1 MAKTVEVDLKV
12 NSNLEGSIAQL
23 KALKKQL
30 KDTAAGSEE
39 FKQIYNQIDDLEDK
53 IKSSRAASSDWVD
66 TLESAGGPLGML
78 GSAINKA
85 KVATQSFSGALKASG
100 IGLLVALV
108 GGLVAAFN
116 NSSEATKKLQPLLI
130 GMERIFNG
138 IYAAIEPLF
147 NTLVDLALKAL
158 PYVSD
163 AFAVVYSSVTAVVQS
178 LGSLGTAIYKLVT
191 GDFKGAWESAKSSVS
206 DFGKNYDA
214 AIARFEEGTKKL
226 TKTEKENSVKRVENH
241 KAEIKE
247 KEDLNAKQYR
257 DAQEQYENYLKGIAD
272 LEQRYNDEIQDMK
285 ANNDQK
291 ALDLWYERRAKE
303 IEAITQDLGE
313 KNNLYALLEQERVL
327 KQAEIDQKAF
337 ETRKDLQLKYVDVMM
352 SAGRLLQQVA
362 GENKDLA
369 IAGII
374 LDQAAAVAS
383 IAINTQKN
391 AAKAGYLSPVGIAE
405 LAAGA
410 VGIASAI
417 MSAKQGIDAINSS
430 GIQGGGGYSGGNMTA
445 PPAPRFNVVGA
456 SGINQVAQSIGQQ
469 NNQPIKAYVVSK
481 DVTTA
486 QSLDRNIVN
495 AASM

>member
-1 MAKTVEVDLKV
+1 MAKTVEVDLNVK
-12 NSNLEGSIAQL
+12 SNIEPTIANL

-30 KDTAAGSEE
+30 KETAAGSDE
-39 FKQIYNQIDDLEDK
+39 FNRISMQIRELDDAIKDASATSDDFLGYLEN
-53 IKSSRAASSDWVD
+53 AS
-66 TLESAGGPLGML
+66 GPLGIL
-78 GSAINKA
+78 GQGIRSAEK
-85 KVATQSFSGALKASG
+85 TFSSFNAVLKASV
-100 IGLLVALV
+100 IGAIVALI
-108 GGLVAAFN
+108 GGLAAAFN
-116 NSSEATKKLQPLLI
+116 DNEQATKKLQPLLI
-130 GMERIFNG
+130 GMEKIFNG
-138 IYAAIEPLF
+138 IYAIVEPLF
-147 NTLVDLALKAL
+147 NLMVDLALKAL

-163 AFAVVYSSVTAVVQS
+163 AFAIVYSSVSAVVQS
-178 LGSLGTAIYKLVT
+178 LGSLGSAVYKFVT
-191 GDFKGAWESAKSSVS
+191 GDFAGAWESAKSSVT

-214 AIARFEEGTKKL
+214 SIARFEEGTKRL
-226 TKTEKENSVKRVENH
+226 TKTEKANADKRVE
-241 KAEIKE
+241 IKKE
-247 KEDLNAKQYR
+247 EVKKTEDLNAKQYR

-291 ALDLWYERRAKE
+291 ALNLWYERRAKE
-303 IEAITQDLGE
+303 IDAITQDLGE
-313 KNNLYALLEQERVL
+313 KNNLYAQLEQERVI
-327 KQAEIDQKAF
+327 KQAQVDQIAF

-374 LDQAAAVAS
+374 LDQASAVAS

-391 AAKAGYLSPVGIAE
+391 AAKSGYFSATGIAE

-417 MSAKQGIDAINSS
+417 ISAKQGIDAINSS
-430 GIQGGGGYSGGNMTA
+430 GIQGGSGSGTIMNA

-456 SGINQVAQSIGQQ
+456 NGINQVAQSIGMQS
-469 NNQPIKAYVVSK
+469 NQPIKAYVVSK

>member
-1 MAKTVEVDLKV
+1 MAKTVEVDLQV

-39 FKQIYNQIDDLEDK
+39 FKQIFNQIDDLEDK
-53 IKSSRAASSDWVD
+53 IKSSRAASSDWID
-66 TLESAGGPLGML
+66 TLENAGGPLGML
-78 GSAINKA
+78 GGAINKA

-100 IGLLVALV
+100 IGLLVGLV

-116 NSSEATKKLQPLLI
+116 NSATATKKLQPLLI
-130 GMERIFNG
+130 GLERIFNG
-138 IYAAIEPLF
+138 IYAIVEPLF
-147 NTLVDLALKAL
+147 DLFIDLATKAL

-163 AFAVVYSSVTAVVQS
+163 AFAVVYSSVSAVVQS
-178 LGSLGTAIYKLVT
+178 LGSLGQAVYKFVT

-206 DFGKNYDA
+206 DFSKNYNES
-214 AIARFEEGTKKL
+214 ITRFEEGTKRL
-226 TKTEKENSVKRVENH
+226 TKTEIENSNTRVDNK
-241 KAEIKE
+241 KAELDKKAQLEAEANRKAYEGLEEYFKSLKE
-247 KEDLNAKQYR
+247 
-257 DAQEQYENYLKGIAD
+257 
-272 LEQRYNDEIQDMK
+272 LEQRYNDEIQDLK

-303 IEAITQDLGE
+303 IEAIVKSEGE

-337 ETRKDLQLKYVDVMM
+337 ETRKDLQLKYVDVVS
-352 SAGRLLQQVA
+352 SAGRLLQQAA
-362 GENKDLA
+362 GDNKDLA

-374 LDQAAAVAS
+374 LDQASAVAS

-391 AAKAGYLSPVGIAE
+391 AAKSGYFSPTGIAE

-430 GIQGGGGYSGGNMTA
+430 GIQGGSGSGGGMVA

-456 SGINQVAQSIGQQ
+456 SGINQVAQTIGRQ
-469 NNQPIKAYVVSK
+469 NNQPVKAYVVSK

>member
-1 MAKTVEVDLKV
+1 MAKTVEVDLQV

-53 IKSSRAASSDWVD
+53 IKSSRAASSDWID
-66 TLESAGGPLGML
+66 TLENAGGPLGML
-78 GSAINKA
+78 GGALNKA

-100 IGLLVALV
+100 IGLLVSLV

-138 IYAAIEPLF
+138 IYAIVEPLF
-147 NTLVDLALKAL
+147 NLMVDLALKAL

-163 AFAVVYSSVTAVVQS
+163 AFAIVYSSVSAVVQS
-178 LGSLGTAIYKLVT
+178 LGSLGSAVYKFVT
-191 GDFKGAWESAKSSVS
+191 GDFAGAWESAKSSVT
-206 DFGKNYDA
+206 DFSKNYNES
-214 AIARFEEGTKKL
+214 ITRFEEGTKRL
-226 TKTEKENSVKRVENH
+226 TKTEKENADKRVDI
-241 KAEIKE
+241 KKDEIK
-247 KEDLNAKQYR
+247 KARDLNAEQYR
-257 DAQEQYENYLKGIAD
+257 NAQDEYENYLKAVND
-272 LEQRYNDEIQDMK
+272 LQQRYFDEQHDMLTD
-285 ANNDQK
+285 NEQETLN
-291 ALDLWYERRAKE
+291 LWYERRAEE
-303 IEAITQDLGE
+303 IEAITKDEALKTDLYLQLN
-313 KNNLYALLEQERVL
+313 KERQY
-327 KQAEIDQKAF
+327 KQLQIDEAAF
-337 ETRKDLQLKYVDVMM
+337 EARKELQLKYADVVM
-352 SAGRLLQQVA
+352 SAGRLLQQAA
-362 GENKDLA
+362 GDNKDLA

-374 LDQAAAVAS
+374 LDQASAVAS

-391 AAKAGYLSPVGIAE
+391 AAKAGYFTPTGIAE

-430 GIQGGGGYSGGNMTA
+430 GIQGGSGMSGGMVA
-445 PPAPRFNVVGA
+445 PPAPKFNVVGA
-456 SGINQVAQSIGQQ
+456 SGINQVAQSIGNQS
-469 NNQPIKAYVVSK
+469 NQPIKAYVVSK

-486 QSLDRNIVN
+486 QSLDRNIISS
-495 AASM
+495 ASM

>member
-1 MAKTVEVDLKV
+1 MAKTVEVDLQV

-23 KALKKQL
+23 KALKRQL

-39 FKQIYNQIDDLEDK
+39 FKQIFNQIDDLEDK
-53 IKSSRAASSDWVD
+53 IKSSRAASSDWID
-66 TLESAGGPLGML
+66 TLENAGGPLGML
-78 GSAINKA
+78 GGALNKA

-100 IGLLVALV
+100 IGLLVSLV

-130 GMERIFNG
+130 GLERIFNG
-138 IYAAIEPLF
+138 IYAIVEPLF
-147 NTLVDLALKAL
+147 NLMVDLALKAL

-163 AFAVVYSSVTAVVQS
+163 AFAVVYSSVSAVVQS
-178 LGSLGTAIYKLVT
+178 LGSLGSAVYKFVT
-191 GDFKGAWESAKSSVS
+191 GDFAGAWESAKSSVT
-206 DFGKNYDA
+206 DFSKNYNES
-214 AIARFEEGTKKL
+214 IARFEAGTKRL

-362 GENKDLA
+362 GDNKDLA

-374 LDQAAAVAS
+374 LDQASAVAS

-391 AAKAGYLSPVGIAE
+391 AARAGYLTPTGIAE
-405 LAAGA
+405 IAAGA
-410 VGIASAI
+410 IGIASAI
-417 MSAKQGIDAINSS
+417 MSAKQGIAAINSS
-430 GIQGGGGYSGGNMTA
+430 GIQGGSGASGGMMSA

-456 SGINQVAQSIGQQ
+456 SGINQVAQSINQQ
-469 NNQPIKAYVVSK
+469 SNQPIKAYVVSK

-495 AASM
+495 SASM

>member
-1 MAKTVEVDLKV
+1 MAKTVEVDLQV

-53 IKSSRAASSDWVD
+53 IKSSRASSSDWID
-66 TLESAGGPLGML
+66 TLENAGGPLGML
-78 GSAINKA
+78 GGALNKA

-100 IGLLVALV
+100 IGLLVSLV

-138 IYAAIEPLF
+138 IYAVVEPLF
-147 NTLVDLALKAL
+147 NLMVDLALKAL
-158 PYVSD
+158 PYVSK
-163 AFAVVYSSVTAVVQS
+163 AFAVVYSSVSAVVLS
-178 LGSLGTAIYKLVT
+178 LGSLGQAVYKFVT
-191 GDFKGAWESAKSSVS
+191 GDFAGAWESAKSSVT
-206 DFGKNYDA
+206 DFSKNYNDS
-214 AIARFEEGTKKL
+214 IARFEEGTKRL
-226 TKTEKENSVKRVENH
+226 TKTEIQNSNTRVDNK
-241 KAEIKE
+241 KAELDKKAQLEAEANKKAYEGLEEYFKSLKE
-247 KEDLNAKQYR
+247 
-257 DAQEQYENYLKGIAD
+257 
-272 LEQRYNDEIQDMK
+272 LEQRYNDEIQDLK
-285 ANNDQK
+285 ADNEQK
-291 ALDLWYERRAKE
+291 ALNQWYKRREEEINAIAKDQ
-303 IEAITQDLGE
+303 AT
-313 KNNLYALLEQERVL
+313 KNNLYYLLEQERVI

-337 ETRKDLQLKYVDVMM
+337 ETRKDLQLKYVDVIM
-352 SAGRLLQQVA
+352 SAGRLLQQAA
-362 GENKDLA
+362 GDNKDLA

-374 LDQAAAVAS
+374 LDQASAVAS

-391 AAKAGYLSPVGIAE
+391 AAKAGYLSPTGIAE

-417 MSAKQGIDAINSS
+417 MSAKQGIAAINSS
-430 GIQGGGGYSGGNMTA
+430 GIQGGSGASGGNMTA

-469 NNQPIKAYVVSK
+469 SNQPIKAYVVSK

>member
-1 MAKTVEVDLKV
+1 MAKTVEVDLQI

-53 IKSSRAASSDWVD
+53 IKSSRAASSDWID
-66 TLESAGGPLGML
+66 TLENAGGPLGML
-78 GSAINKA
+78 GGAINKA

-100 IGLLVALV
+100 IGLLVSLV

-138 IYAAIEPLF
+138 IYAIVEPLF
-147 NTLVDLALKAL
+147 NLMVDLALKAL
-158 PYVSD
+158 PMVSQ
-163 AFAVVYSSVTAVVQS
+163 AFAVVYSSVSAVVQS
-178 LGSLGTAIYKLVT
+178 LGSLGQSVYKFVT
-191 GDFKGAWESAKSSVS
+191 GDFSGAWESAKSSVT
-206 DFGKNYDA
+206 DFSKNYNES
-214 AIARFEEGTKKL
+214 ITRFEEGTKRL
-226 TKTEKENSVKRVENH
+226 TKTEKENADKRVAI
-241 KAEIKE
+241 KKDEIKQQ
-247 KEDLNAKQYR
+247 EDLNAKQYR

-291 ALDLWYERRAKE
+291 ALNLWYERRAKE
-303 IEAITQDLGE
+303 IEAITKDEGE
-313 KNNLYALLEQERVL
+313 KNNLYALLAQERAL

-337 ETRKDLQLKYVDVMM
+337 ETRKDLQLKYADVVM
-352 SAGRLLQQVA
+352 SAGRLLQQAA
-362 GENKDLA
+362 GDNKDLA

-374 LDQAAAVAS
+374 LDQASAVAS

-391 AAKAGYLSPVGIAE
+391 AAKAGYFSPTGIAE

-430 GIQGGGGYSGGNMTA
+430 GIQGGSGSGATMVA
-445 PPAPRFNVVGA
+445 PPAPKFNVVGA
-456 SGINQVAQSIGQQ
+456 SGINQVAQSIGNQS
-469 NNQPIKAYVVSK
+469 NQPIKAYVVSK

-486 QSLDRNIVN
+486 QSLDRNIISS
-495 AASM
+495 ASM

>member
-78 GSAINKA
+78 GGAINKA

-138 IYAAIEPLF
+138 IYAVVEPLF
-147 NTLVDLALKAL
+147 NLMVDLALKAL
-158 PYVSD
+158 PYVSK
-163 AFAVVYSSVTAVVQS
+163 AFAVVYSSVSAVVLS
-178 LGSLGTAIYKLVT
+178 LGSLGQAVYKFVT
-191 GDFKGAWESAKSSVS
+191 GDFAGAWESAKSSVT

-214 AIARFEEGTKKL
+214 SISRFEEGTKRL

-241 KAEIKE
+241 KTEIKE

-257 DAQEQYENYLKGIAD
+257 DAQEQYENYLKSISD
-272 LEQRYNDEIQDMK
+272 LEERYAQEIQDIK
-285 ANNDQK
+285 ANTDQK

-303 IEAITQDLGE
+303 IDAITTDMGE
-313 KNNLYALLEQERVL
+313 KNNLYAQLEQERVL
-327 KQAEIDQKAF
+327 KQQEIDQKAF
-337 ETRKDLQLKYVDVMM
+337 ETRKDLQLQYADVMM

-362 GENKDLA
+362 GDNKDLA

-374 LDQAAAVAS
+374 LDQASAVAS

-391 AAKAGYLSPVGIAE
+391 AARAGYLTPVGIAE

-410 VGIASAI
+410 IGIASAI

-430 GIQGGGGYSGGNMTA
+430 GIQGGSGGSGGMTA
-445 PPAPRFNVVGA
+445 PPAPKFNVVGA

-469 NNQPIKAYVVSK
+469 SNQPIKAYVVSK

>member
-1 MAKTVEVDLKV
+1 MAKTVEVDLQV

-23 KALKKQL
+23 KALKRQL

-39 FKQIYNQIDDLEDK
+39 FKQIFNQIDDLEDK
-53 IKSSRAASSDWVD
+53 IKSSRAASSDWID
-66 TLESAGGPLGML
+66 TLENAGGPLGML
-78 GSAINKA
+78 GGALNKA

-100 IGLLVALV
+100 IGLLVSLV

-130 GMERIFNG
+130 GLERIFNG
-138 IYAAIEPLF
+138 IYAIVEPLF
-147 NTLVDLALKAL
+147 NLMVDLALKAL
-158 PYVSD
+158 PYISD
-163 AFAVVYSSVTAVVQS
+163 AFAVVYSSVSAVVQS
-178 LGSLGTAIYKLVT
+178 LGSLGSAVYKFVT
-191 GDFKGAWESAKSSVS
+191 GDFAGAWESAKSSVT
-206 DFGKNYDA
+206 DFSKNYNES
-214 AIARFEEGTKKL
+214 IERFEAGTKRL

-374 LDQAAAVAS
+374 LDQASAVAS

-391 AAKAGYLSPVGIAE
+391 AAKAGYLTPTGIAE
-405 LAAGA
+405 IAAGA
-410 VGIASAI
+410 IGIASAI
-417 MSAKQGIDAINSS
+417 MSAKQGIAAINSS
-430 GIQGGGGYSGGNMTA
+430 GIQGGSGASGGMMSA

-456 SGINQVAQSIGQQ
+456 SGINQVAQSINQQ
-469 NNQPIKAYVVSK
+469 SNQPIKAYVVSK

-495 AASM
+495 SASM

>member
-1 MAKTVEVDLKV
+1 MAKTVEVDLQV

-39 FKQIYNQIDDLEDK
+39 FKQIFNQIDDLEDK
-53 IKSSRAASSDWVD
+53 IKSSRAASSDWID
-66 TLESAGGPLGML
+66 TLENAGGPLGML
-78 GSAINKA
+78 GGALNKA

-100 IGLLVALV
+100 IGLLVSLV

-116 NSSEATKKLQPLLI
+116 NSSEAIKKLQPLLI

-138 IYAAIEPLF
+138 IYAVVEPLF
-147 NTLVDLALKAL
+147 NLFIDLATKAL

-163 AFAVVYSSVTAVVQS
+163 AFAVVYSSVSAVVQS
-178 LGSLGTAIYKLVT
+178 LGSLGQAVYKFVT

-206 DFGKNYDA
+206 DFSKNYNES
-214 AIARFEEGTKKL
+214 ITRFEEGTKRL
-226 TKTEKENSVKRVENH
+226 TKTEKENADKRVATKKE
-241 KAEIKE
+241 EIKQT
-247 KEDLNAKQYR
+247 EDLNAKQYR
-257 DAQEQYENYLKGIAD
+257 DAQEQYENYLKSISD
-272 LEQRYNDEIQDMK
+272 LEERYAQEIQDIK
-285 ANNDQK
+285 ANTEQK
-291 ALDLWYERRAKE
+291 SLDLWYERRAKE
-303 IEAITQDLGE
+303 IDAITQDMQE

-337 ETRKDLQLKYVDVMM
+337 ETRKDLQLQYADVMM

-374 LDQAAAVAS
+374 LDQASAVAS

-391 AAKAGYLSPVGIAE
+391 AAKAGYLTPTGIAE

-410 VGIASAI
+410 IGITSAI
-417 MSAKQGIDAINSS
+417 IAAKQGIDAINSS
-430 GIQGGGGYSGGNMTA
+430 GIQGGSGSGGGMVA
-445 PPAPRFNVVGA
+445 PPAPKFNVVGA

>member
-1 MAKTVEVDLKV
+1 MAKTVEVDLQV

-23 KALKKQL
+23 KALKRQL

-39 FKQIYNQIDDLEDK
+39 FKQIFNQIDDLEDK
-53 IKSSRAASSDWVD
+53 IKSSRAASSDWID
-66 TLESAGGPLGML
+66 TLENAGGPLGML
-78 GSAINKA
+78 GGAINKA

-100 IGLLVALV
+100 IGLLVGLV

-116 NSSEATKKLQPLLI
+116 NSATATKKLQPLLI

-138 IYAAIEPLF
+138 IYAIVEPLF
-147 NTLVDLALKAL
+147 DLFIDLATKAL

-163 AFAVVYSSVTAVVQS
+163 AFAVVYSSVSAVVQS
-178 LGSLGTAIYKLVT
+178 LGSLGQAVYKFVT
-191 GDFKGAWESAKSSVS
+191 GDFAGAWESAKSSVS
-206 DFGKNYDA
+206 DFSKNYNES
-214 AIARFEEGTKKL
+214 ITRFEEGTKRL
-226 TKTEKENSVKRVENH
+226 TKTEKENADKRVAIKKE
-241 KAEIKE
+241 EIKQT
-247 KEDLNAKQYR
+247 EDLNAKQYR
-257 DAQEQYENYLKGIAD
+257 DAQEQYENYLKSIAD
-272 LEQRYNDEIQDMK
+272 LEQRYNDELQDMK

-303 IEAITQDLGE
+303 IDAITSDMGE
-313 KNNLYALLEQERVL
+313 KNNLYAQLEQERVI
-327 KQAEIDQKAF
+327 KQAQVDQIAF

-374 LDQAAAVAS
+374 LDQASAVAS

-391 AAKAGYLSPVGIAE
+391 AAKSGYFSATGIAE

-430 GIQGGGGYSGGNMTA
+430 GIQGGSGSSGGMVA

-456 SGINQVAQSIGQQ
+456 SGINQVAQTIGRQS
-469 NNQPIKAYVVSK
+469 NQPVKAYVVSK

>member
-1 MAKTVEVDLKV
+1 MAKTIEVDLNIK
-12 NSNLEGSIAQL
+12 SDIEPTIANL
-23 KALKKQL
+23 KALKRQL
-30 KDTAAGSEE
+30 KETAAGSAE
-39 FKQIYNQIDDLEDK
+39 FNKLSAQIRDLDDSIKDASATSDDFLGYLEN
-53 IKSSRAASSDWVD
+53 AS
-66 TLESAGGPLGML
+66 GPLGVL
-78 GSAINKA
+78 GQGIRSAEK
-85 KVATQSFSGALKASG
+85 TFSSFNGVLKASA
-100 IGLLVALV
+100 IGLIV
-108 GGLVAAFN
+108 GLISGLVAAFN

-130 GMERIFNG
+130 GMEKIFNG
-138 IYAAIEPLF
+138 IYAIVEPLF
-147 NTLVDLALKAL
+147 NLMVDLALKAL

-163 AFAVVYSSVTAVVQS
+163 AFAVVYSSVSAVVQS
-178 LGSLGTAIYKLVT
+178 LGSLGSAVYKFVK
-191 GDFKGAWESAKSSVS
+191 GDFAGAWESAKSSVS

-214 AIARFEEGTKKL
+214 SIARFEEGTKRL
-226 TKTEKENSVKRVENH
+226 TKTEKENADKRV
-241 KAEIKE
+241 AIKKE
-247 KEDLNAKQYR
+247 EVKQQEDLNAKQYR
-257 DAQEQYENYLKGIAD
+257 DAQEQYENYLKGLAD

-303 IEAITQDLGE
+303 IDAITQDLGE
-313 KNNLYALLEQERVL
+313 KNNLYAQLEQERVI
-327 KQAEIDQKAF
+327 KQAQVDQIAF

-374 LDQAAAVAS
+374 LDQASAVAS

-391 AAKAGYLSPVGIAE
+391 AAKAGYFSATGIAE

-430 GIQGGGGYSGGNMTA
+430 GIQGGSGMSGGMVA

-456 SGINQVAQSIGQQ
+456 SGINQVAQSIGNQSS
-469 NNQPIKAYVVSK
+469 QPIKAYVVSK

-486 QSLDRNIVN
+486 QSLDRNIISS
-495 AASM
+495 ASM

>member
-1 MAKTVEVDLKV
+1 MAKTVEVDLQV

-39 FKQIYNQIDDLEDK
+39 FKQIFNQIDDLEDK
-53 IKSSRAASSDWVD
+53 IKSSRAASSDWID
-66 TLESAGGPLGML
+66 TLENAGGPLGML
-78 GSAINKA
+78 GGALNKA

-100 IGLLVALV
+100 IGLLVSLV

-116 NSSEATKKLQPLLI
+116 NSSEAIKKLQPLLI

-138 IYAAIEPLF
+138 IYAVVEPLF
-147 NTLVDLALKAL
+147 NLFIDLATKAL

-163 AFAVVYSSVTAVVQS
+163 AFAVVYSSVSAVVQS
-178 LGSLGTAIYKLVT
+178 LGSLGQAVYKFVT

-206 DFGKNYDA
+206 DFSKNYNES
-214 AIARFEEGTKKL
+214 ITRFEEGTKRL
-226 TKTEKENSVKRVENH
+226 TKTEKENADKRVATKKE
-241 KAEIKE
+241 EIKQT
-247 KEDLNAKQYR
+247 EDLNAKQYR
-257 DAQEQYENYLKGIAD
+257 DAQEQYENYLKSISD
-272 LEQRYNDEIQDMK
+272 LEERYAQEIQDIK
-285 ANNDQK
+285 ANTEQK

-303 IEAITQDLGE
+303 IDAITQDMQE

-337 ETRKDLQLKYVDVMM
+337 ETRKDLQLQYADVMM

-374 LDQAAAVAS
+374 LDQASAVAS

-391 AAKAGYLSPVGIAE
+391 AAKAGYLTPTGIAE

-410 VGIASAI
+410 IGITSAI
-417 MSAKQGIDAINSS
+417 IAAKQGIDAINSS
-430 GIQGGGGYSGGNMTA
+430 GIQGGSGSSGGMVA
-445 PPAPRFNVVGA
+445 PPAPKFNVVGA